1 MSWFLNKKPIETKN
15 VSMIF
20 KNMFF
25 HSKFIDEQ
33 FLVSCMSTVQF
44 FFLRMA
50 PFGGK
55 GTTQSG
61 HAFPHIF
68 CLFSLSAN
76 FVPKANQII
85 FSYKNRTATSLH
97 RSQHI
102 PKAKFPHSPQNFSC
116 EVIFTLTIIS
126 I

>member
-1 MSWFLNKKPIETKN
+1 MSWFLNKKPIETKK

-20 KNMFF
+20 KKMFF
-25 HSKFIDEQ
+25 QSKFIDEQ
-33 FLVSCMSTVQF
+33 FLVSCMSTFLF
-44 FFLRMA
+44 FFLGMA

-68 CLFSLSAN
+68 HLFSPSAN
-76 FVPKANQII
+76 FVPKANQMTS
-85 FSYKNRTATSLH
+85 SYKNRTATSLC

-116 EVIFTLTIIS
+116 EVIFTSTMIHI
-126 I
+126 